1 MRVINSYV
9 FRAVCA
15 MVVGILLV
23 RNPELTSPL
32 IVQVIGALFF
42 LSGLFSLATYMW
54 TRWRARGRM
63 TPIFPV
69 VGLGS
74 FLFGLLLFFFPGY
87 FILYLMWM
95 LGGLFVLAGINQMVA
110 LIRYRKVM
118 PLAWES
124 FLIPSLVLL
133 TGALI
138 IAHPFESASLPF
150 VILGVCSIGYGVSE
164 FINGIRLHRWLK
176 RAERLALAEA
186 EEIKD
191 TE

>member
-15 MVVGILLV
+15 ILIGFLLV
-23 RNPELTSPL
+23 FNPELTSPL

-42 LSGLFSLATYMW
+42 LSGLFSLASYVW
-54 TRWRARGRM
+54 TRWRVRGQM
-63 TPIFPV
+63 KPFFPI

-74 FLFGLLLFFFPGY
+74 FLFGLFLFFFPGY
-87 FILYLMWM
+87 FILYRMWM
-95 LGGLFVLAGINQMVA
+95 LGGLFVLAGINQMAA
-110 LIRYRKVM
+110 LISYRKVM
-118 PLAWES
+118 PLAWAA

-133 TGALI
+133 TGFLI

-150 VILGVCSIGYGVSE
+150 VILGVCSIGYGLSE

-176 RAERLALAEA
+176 RAERMAFAEA
-186 EEIKD
+186 EEVKD